1 MFPYYLLLGASLAGG
16 PFLARRPEYRRG
28 YLSVMGLACWLTA
41 SMRYVTG
48 FDYRFYESAFQSV
61 AALGLNGAGWSEPG
75 YLLLNWAVSF
85 FSSDYRV
92 FLLVFH
98 LLLTIL
104 VFVWIGR
111 CSPSP
116 WLSVFLFISL
126 QYFALSMNFL
136 RQALAAAI
144 ADITGAEAKYLGAP
158 NFAYQVDYFTIDRSG
173 AVTFDDRADSE
184 EVENLIERLA
194 SMGFEAQIPAPDRK
208 AEELPAGGAESEPAP
223 DSAAQEGNTLTIQ
236 MPTASFT
243 PEALNNLH
251 SLIAAKG
258 RLIRKALGADLL
270 PVQVEADTVS
280 FPWFSGEL
288 TSEEVKAY
296 THLITA
302 LCDMARNQKRITAK
316 EKETDND
323 KYAFRCFLL
332 RLGFIG
338 AEYKTE
344 RKILLRNLTGN
355 GAFKARARREASSDV
370 VSE

>member
-1 MFPYYLLLGASLAGG
+1 MTINYNRTGADRKPL
-16 PFLARRPEYRRG
+16 
-28 YLSVMGLACWLTA
+28 
-41 SMRYVTG
+41 
-48 FDYRFYESAFQSV
+48 
-61 AALGLNGAGWSEPG
+61 
-75 YLLLNWAVSF
+75 
-85 FSSDYRV
+85 
-92 FLLVFH
+92 
-98 LLLTIL
+98 I
-104 VFVWIGR
+104 
-111 CSPSP
+111 
-116 WLSVFLFISL
+116 
-126 QYFALSMNFL
+126 
-136 RQALAAAI
+136 AAI
-144 ADITGAEAKYLGAP
+144 ADITGAKAKYLGAP
-158 NFAYQVDYFTIDRSG
+158 SFAYQVDYFTIDRNG

-194 SMGFEAQIPAPDRK
+194 SMGFEAQIPAPDCE
-208 AEELPAGGAESEPAP
+208 AEELPAEGAESEPAP
-223 DSAAQEGNTLTIQ
+223 DSAAQGGNTLTIQ
-236 MPTASFT
+236 MPADSFT

-270 PVQVEADTVS
+270 PLQVEADTVS

-355 GAFKARARREASSDV
+355 GAFKAGARREVSSDAD
-370 VSE
+370 SE